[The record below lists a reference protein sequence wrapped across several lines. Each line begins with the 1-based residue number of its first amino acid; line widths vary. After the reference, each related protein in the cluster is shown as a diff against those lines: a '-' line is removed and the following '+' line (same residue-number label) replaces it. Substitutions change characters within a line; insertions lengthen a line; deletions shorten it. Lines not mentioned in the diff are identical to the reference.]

1 MKIAINKHLL
11 LEGILDTTGNF
22 IQNLNPFASTP
33 KTYSASFSYNTDGS
47 IVSNELSKNPV
58 VQNYFQQKLGTADRP
73 DLNRIAHI
81 NHMDAKQVIDN
92 DILDPSITPANRQQ
106 FHYRYIPI
114 HTSRDGSVKAL
125 DTYTNSVV
133 SIQGTPPDGPTAGQ
147 PIIKPININTE
158 NNF

>member
-1 MKIAINKHLL
+1 MKIAINKQLL
-11 LEGILDTTGNF
+11 LEGMLDTAGNF
-22 IQNLNPFASTP
+22 IQNLNPFTSAP
-33 KTYSASFSYNTDGS
+33 KTYDASFSYNTDGS

-73 DLNRIAHI
+73 DLSRIAHI

-92 DILDPSITPANRQQ
+92 DILDPSINPSDKQQ

-114 HTSRDGSVKAL
+114 HTSKDGSVKAL
-125 DTYTNSVV
+125 DTYNNNVV
-133 SIQGTPPDGPTAGQ
+133 SIQGTPSDGSRAGQ
-147 PIIKPININTE
+147 PIIKQVNVNTE